1 MIILLRIVYVIAC
14 LFLGYKIIK
23 ASSEGLSFFSGVL
36 YLLIFIITSG
46 LLYQIVFGIYYT
58 FVY

>member
-1 MIILLRIVYVIAC
+1 MIVLLWTVYVIAC
-14 LFLGYKIIK
+14 LFLGHKLIK